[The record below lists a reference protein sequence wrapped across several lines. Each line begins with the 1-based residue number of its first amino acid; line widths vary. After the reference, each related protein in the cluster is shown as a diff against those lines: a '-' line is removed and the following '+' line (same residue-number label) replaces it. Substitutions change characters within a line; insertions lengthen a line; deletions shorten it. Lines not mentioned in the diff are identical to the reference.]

1 MSIVAITGLPG
12 SGKTYSVLEMVIL
25 PAMVVG
31 RPVVTNIPIKFDV
44 VKKHYPNADISLIDT
59 KNIHHEPD
67 FWKENVPGGSI
78 LVLDELGMLWP
89 SGLLASQAHASDKEL
104 IQMHRHRVGK
114 VGDQYLSTEIV
125 LVCQSTKDISMFVRA
140 KIDKTYVV
148 KKLSAVGLEGYFTVS
163 VFEGAQ
169 DTQEPKMS
177 QRITGYKGKY
187 QPKVFQYYKS
197 HSQSDSEA
205 AVSVHELRAEKKS
218 TIFSSFGFRIG
229 LVSVLLLPLLAGFLG
244 KKSLEGISQSAEK
257 NKELTGTDLSPPGGS
272 SVLTKNTSSPSGSEK
287 SGSAS
292 KRSDH
297 WAIIASLESADRR
310 MLSLESLSGRIR
322 IVTEPVPCIG
332 SGDSLLCEVD
342 GETVGFFTG
351 PRHPLA
357 VGRVDTLPAQAVENL
372 VPVSQP
378 KPENKPYLMQ
388 VPTLG
393 QVR

>member
-1 MSIVAITGLPG
+1 MAIVAITGLPG

-25 PAMVVG
+25 PALVIG
-31 RPVVTNIPIKFDV
+31 RPIVTNIPIKLDV
-44 VKKHYPNADISLIDT
+44 VKRDYPNADISLIDT
-59 KNIHHEPD
+59 QKIQHEPD
-67 FWKENVPGGSI
+67 FWKEHVPGGSI

-114 VGDQYLSTEIV
+114 VGEQYLSTEIV

-169 DTQEPKMS
+169 DTQDPKMS

-187 QPKVFQYYKS
+187 QSKVFQYYES
-197 HSQSDSEA
+197 HSQSESES
-205 AVSVHELRAEKKS
+205 AVSVQELRAEKKS

-229 LVSVLLLPLLAGFLG
+229 LLAVLLLPLVAGILG
-244 KKSLEGISQSAEK
+244 KKSLDGIKQSAER
-257 NKELTGTDLSPPGGS
+257 ETTLPGTATGTSTSVKQETGPANSPMVS
-272 SVLTKNTSSPSGSEK
+272 L
-287 SGSAS
+287 
-292 KRSDH
+292 KRSEH
-297 WAIIASLESADRR
+297 WAIVASIESSDTR

-322 IVTEPVPCIG
+322 IVTEPVPCTG
-332 SGDSLLCEVD
+332 SGDSLLCEID

-357 VGRVDTLPAQAVENL
+357 VGRVDTLPNQAVENL

-378 KPENKPYLMQ
+378 KPENKPYAMQ

-393 QVR
+393 QVK